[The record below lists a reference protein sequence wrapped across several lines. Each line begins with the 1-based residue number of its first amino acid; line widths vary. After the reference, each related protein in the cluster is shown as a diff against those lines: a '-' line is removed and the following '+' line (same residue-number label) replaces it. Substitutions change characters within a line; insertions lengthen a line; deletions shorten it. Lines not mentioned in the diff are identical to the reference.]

1 MSRSVAS
8 GNVPPYNLNSLRN
21 SQTHLNRGGHTAA
34 QSSPLRGEC
43 DLWDAFRAVRT
54 EHTQLLIQ
62 ALLLGLW
69 TSCSQGAQT
78 VTKTISEALSVLR
91 VTKTEMTRV

>member
-1 MSRSVAS
+1 MEAGVEMSRSVAS

-43 DLWDAFRAVRT
+43 DLCDAFRAVRT
-54 EHTQLLIQ
+54 EHTTPDPSSASGPVDKLLT
-62 ALLLGLW
+62 GG
-69 TSCSQGAQT
+69 TD
-78 VTKTISEALSVLR
+78 R
-91 VTKTEMTRV
+91 Y